1 MLIKSIVLRNIRSYS
16 DAHIDFPE
24 GSLLLSGDIGA
35 GKSSILLAIEFAL
48 FGIERGESADLLLR
62 HGSKQGSVELLFS
75 VNNEDVFIKRSLKR
89 AKNTVGQE
97 AGYIIKHGI
106 KHDCTAQE
114 LKAKVL
120 DILGYPTEFLT
131 KKNMI
136 YRFTVYTPQE
146 EMKQILYEKQD
157 IRLDTLRKVFGV
169 DKYKLIKENSHIFV
183 SQLREKIKH
192 FEGMVFDYEE
202 KKKTLSLQEEELL
215 VSKKKLHDIIPVWY
229 SSKTLIEEKNT
240 LLKNTESKV
249 KQFTELKKQLEVN
262 SAKIKENQRQLEEQ
276 NKESR
281 VIQESIAKLTASVN
295 ELDVKIEDEP
305 LLESALSGKEEKL
318 KSIQKQKVIAEQ
330 NLAFASK
337 RITELNEEI
346 ADMEKIL
353 ESFGSR
359 QMQAKELQS
368 AIEKKKELSRESERK
383 NAMLDEFKSGI
394 IDLSSKQKI
403 AEKTIQDISTLD
415 NCPLCLQPVDES
427 HKEHV
432 FGKENQKIQGWSQE
446 IILLKEKFAK
456 TKSESDALT
465 RQLEKILL
473 QEKGLAKIEA
483 ELESMSKSK
492 AGIDRKELVLSRL
505 GEEKEKYEAELKE
518 ILKIDI
524 SELNASVLTLKQ
536 ELKKVSSKKNLQ
548 NILNE
553 KSSQKEKNAKT
564 IAVIQNSLKLL
575 QQNQE
580 LIQYNLSS
588 FEGIEEKYRELKS
601 EIEQLLQKHHL
612 VDLEKAGIAQESK
625 NIERMIAAIS
635 SELKRKEELT
645 QKLTNLKILE
655 DWFDNYLVSLVS
667 IIEKAVMSRLYRE
680 FNELFQNWFNVLVE
694 DESLNARL
702 DAEFTPI
709 LEQAGY
715 ETSVDNLS
723 GGEKTSLALAYRL
736 ALNKVINDLVPD
748 IKTKDII
755 ILDEPT
761 DGFSTEQLD
770 KIRDVLDELKMK
782 QVIIVSHEQKI
793 ESYVDRVIK
802 VSKDEHNSRVS
813 A

>member
-1 MLIKSIVLRNIRSYS
+1 MLIKTIHLNNIRSYS
-16 DAHIDFPE
+16 DAEIVFPE

-62 HGSKQGSVELLFS
+62 HGAKQGSVELLFS

-89 AKNTVGQE
+89 AKNTVAQDS
-97 AGYIIKHGI
+97 GYIIIKGI
-106 KHDCTAQE
+106 KYDCTAQE

-120 DILGYPTEFLT
+120 DILGYPKEFLT

-146 EMKQILYEKQD
+146 EMKQILYEKND

-192 FEGMVFDYEE
+192 FEGMIFDYDE
-202 KKKTLSLQEEELL
+202 KKKQLSSHEEELL
-215 VSKKKLHDIIPVWY
+215 VSKKKLHDIIPAWY
-229 SSKTLIEEKNT
+229 SSKTLIEEKNI
-240 LLKNTESKV
+240 LLKDTESKV
-249 KQFTELKKQLEVN
+249 KQFTELKKQLDVS

-276 NKESR
+276 NKESF
-281 VIQESIAKLTASVN
+281 VIQESIVRLTASLH
-295 ELDVKIEDEP
+295 EIDVKIEDEP

-330 NLAFASK
+330 NLSFASK
-337 RITELNEEI
+337 RIVELKEEL
-346 ADMEKIL
+346 AERKKLL
-353 ESFGSR
+353 ELFEPK

-368 AIEKKKELSRESERK
+368 VIEKKNEFKESLERK
-383 NAMLDEFKSGI
+383 SAMLDEFRTGI

-403 AEKTIQDISTLD
+403 AEKTINDISKLD

-432 FGKENQKIQGWSQE
+432 CGKENKKINELSEE
-446 IILLKEKFAK
+446 IILLKEKFTK
-456 TKSESDALT
+456 TKSESDSLKL
-465 RQLEKILL
+465 QLEKILL
-473 QEKGLAKIEA
+473 QERILAKIEA
-483 ELESMSKSK
+483 ELDSMSKSRTDL
-492 AGIDRKELVLSRL
+492 GRKELILSKL

-518 ILKIDI
+518 LLKIDT
-524 SELNASVLTLKQ
+524 SDLEKSVLKLKQ
-536 ELKKVSSKKNLQ
+536 DLKKVSSKKNLQ
-548 NILNE
+548 NLLNE
-553 KSSQKEKNAKT
+553 KRSQKEKNVKT
-564 IAVIQNSLKLL
+564 ITTIQDVMKTLKES
-575 QQNQE
+575 QE

-588 FEGIEEKYRELKS
+588 FECIEEKYRESKA
-601 EIEQLLQKHHL
+601 EVEQLMQKYHL
-612 VDLEKAGIAQESK
+612 IDIEKAGVEQESK
-625 NIERMIAAIS
+625 NIERMIAVIS
-635 SELKRKEELT
+635 AELKKKEELK
-645 QKLTNLKILE
+645 QKLTNLKSLE
-655 DWFDNYLVSLVS
+655 DWFNDYLVSLVGV
-667 IIEKAVMSRLYRE
+667 IEKAVMSRLYRE
-680 FNELFQNWFNVLVE
+680 FNELFQNWFNILVE

-702 DAEFTPI
+702 DGEFTPVI
-709 LEQAGY
+709 EQAGY
-715 ETSVDNLS
+715 ETYVDNLS

-736 ALNKVINDLVPD
+736 SLNKVINDLVPD

-761 DGFSTEQLD
+761 DGFSAEQLD

-802 VSKDEHNSRVS
+802 VSKDAQDSRVS
-813 A
+813 V